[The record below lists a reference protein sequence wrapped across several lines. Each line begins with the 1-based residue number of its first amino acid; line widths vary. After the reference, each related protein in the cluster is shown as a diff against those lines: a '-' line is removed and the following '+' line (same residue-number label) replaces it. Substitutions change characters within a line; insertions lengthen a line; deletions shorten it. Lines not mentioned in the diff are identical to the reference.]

1 METILHFNYLRKEM
15 GSSKSEDLVST
26 MDIVPYKCTKG
37 PGIYDGSSAARAL
50 TGLVFT

>member
-1 METILHFNYLRKEM
+1 MGTIIHFNYLRKEREC
-15 GSSKSEDLVST
+15 SKSENLVST